1 MARIQVAGWALNLA
15 VAGVLGGCGHGAD
28 SARAEHQAHLQAHNA
43 AGQAAEAAAAA
54 ATALDADLVSAV
66 SAAGDVSPVG
76 LKFRMRE
83 PPRVGQPLRMELVLA
98 QDPSLEIDALL
109 VSFQPSDGLRL
120 ESDRS
125 VEFHSPQ
132 TGATQ
137 RLEVTLRPQQPGVL
151 NLGAT
156 VLVDAGST
164 SLSRSF
170 SIPLIAV
177 LPAP

>member
-28 SARAEHQAHLQAHNA
+28 SARTEHQAHLQAHNA
-43 AGQAAEAAAAA
+43 TGQAAQAAAA

-66 SAAGDVSPVG
+66 SGAGDVSPVG

-98 QDPSLEIDALL
+98 QDPGVEIDALL

-151 NLGAT
+151 NLSAT

-170 SIPLIAV
+170 SIPLIAI